1 MRFPFSKLIT
11 RRFSKLFAKHRVR
24 FWRSRLVALIW
35 RSLPTIFA
43 LIIVFPIAYF
53 GALKPIDFLAYNSFT
68 TWRGDQPWDDRI
80 VIVAI
85 DDTSIDKIG
94 RFPWTRDRYVQ
105 LLQKLNAAEAGVI
118 GFDILWSESSPADPQ
133 LAEAIVQYQRV
144 VLPMAWDKSGY
155 ALLPTGS
162 LNNAGVA
169 IGHIL
174 KREDTD
180 GIVRSIDLAIQ
191 DIPVL
196 GVAILQTY
204 ALIDSNISP
213 LPNLSQSLTIN
224 WTRASK
230 NIPQLSFSDVLDGK
244 IPDETFRNKIVL
256 VGVTASGLDSLITPF
271 DRNPPASGVHLQAM
285 ILQNILQTNAL
296 IIVKDQDVW
305 SIALLIS
312 LFMSLFLSR
321 RNLWLG
327 NISAFVLSG
336 LWFAI
341 ACIAFSFN
349 YWIVIVVPLLL
360 FFLTGMAIT
369 LQERW
374 QIHRSL
380 RSANENI
387 IYASNH
393 DRLTGLFNRPFIEE
407 RLQNLI
413 TQIPPKS
420 SSNLP
425 WLEKIYLKFL
435 KPNQLGAPPPPQL
448 IAILWIN
455 IDRFKNI
462 NDIFGH
468 PIGNLL
474 LVKVAQSL
482 RNCVSDTASIA
493 RFGGAEFVILLENLV
508 DQQSAINVADLIQN
522 RLREALLI
530 QGNEIAIAAN
540 IGIKFHQIE
549 NINEQS
555 LTELV
560 SPETLLRDADT
571 AMFYAQ
577 KLGNSYSKVFEPS
590 MRERVLERLQLEKD
604 LRQAVAITQD
614 PHNQNNQEFL
624 VYYQPIVSL
633 SNMQIVGLEALIRW
647 RHPQRGLISPTHF
660 IPLAEE
666 TGLIIPI
673 GDWIMRHACQQLK
686 TWHQSFDSAKDIT
699 ISVNL
704 SPKQLAQDDVIDKC
718 LNILRQNDLDP
729 KYLKIE
735 LTESSIMEN
744 PNFAVLV
751 LRKMQEAGLKIYID
765 DFGTGYS
772 SLAYLHKFPFDG
784 LKIDR
789 SFVNNINSDRSGTEI
804 LQAII
809 ALAQSVNAHI
819 VAEGIESLAQ
829 LNYLKDLLS
838 KEGDGQGFFLF
849 RPLDVNAIESL
860 LKASES
866 L

>member
-1 MRFPFSKLIT
+1 MRFQ
-11 RRFSKLFAKHRVR
+11 FSKLFAKHRIR
-24 FWRSRLVALIW
+24 LWRSRLAALIW

-43 LIIVFPIAYF
+43 IIIVLPIAHF
-53 GALKPIDFLAYNSFT
+53 EALKPIDFWAYNSFT
-68 TWRGDQPWDDRI
+68 TWRGDRPWDDRI

-85 DDTSIDKIG
+85 DDASIDKIG

-105 LLQKLNAAEAGVI
+105 LLQKLNVAEVSVI
-118 GFDILWSESSPADPQ
+118 GFDILWSESSPNDQQ
-133 LAEAIVQYQRV
+133 LAEAIMQYQRV
-144 VLPMAWDKSGY
+144 VLPMAWDKSGH

-162 LNNAGVA
+162 LSNAGVA

-174 KREDTD
+174 KREDAD
-180 GIVRSIDLAIQ
+180 GIVRSIDLEIQ

-196 GVAILQTY
+196 GIAILQTY
-204 ALIDSNISP
+204 ALTDSNIAP
-213 LPNLSQSLTIN
+213 LPNLSQPLIIN

-244 IPDETFRNKIVL
+244 VSDETLRNKIVL
-256 VGVTASGLDSLITPF
+256 VGVTASGIDNLVTPF
-271 DRNPPASGVHLQAM
+271 DRNPPASGVHLHAM

-296 IIVKDQDVW
+296 TIVKDQDVW
-305 SIALLIS
+305 SIALLVS
-312 LFMSLFLSR
+312 LCMSWLLSR
-321 RNLWLG
+321 RNNLWLG
-327 NISAFVLSG
+327 NIVTFVLSG

-341 ACIAFSFN
+341 AFIAFSFN
-349 YWIVIVVPLLL
+349 YWLVVVMPILL
-360 FFLTGMAIT
+360 FLLTGLAIA

-374 QIHRSL
+374 QMQQSL

-393 DRLTGLFNRPFIEE
+393 DRLTGLFNRPFMEE

-413 TQIPPKS
+413 TKIPS
-420 SSNLP
+420 NLSSNLQ
-425 WLEKIYLKFL
+425 WFDKICPNYFKLNELKSSHHQ
-435 KPNQLGAPPPPQL
+435 NL

-482 RNCVSDTASIA
+482 RNCVSNTTLMA

-508 DQQSAINVADLIQN
+508 DEQAALNIADLIQN
-522 RLREALLI
+522 RLREPLLI
-530 QGNEIAIAAN
+530 QGNEIAIAIN

-549 NINEQS
+549 SINEQS
-555 LTELV
+555 PIELV

-590 MRERVLERLQLEKD
+590 MRERVVERLQLEKD
-604 LRQAVAITQD
+604 LRQAVAIIQD
-614 PHNQNNQEFL
+614 SQNQNNQEFL
-624 VYYQPIVSL
+624 IYYQPIVSFRD
-633 SNMQIVGLEALIRW
+633 MQIVGLEALIRW
-647 RHPQRGLISPTHF
+647 RHPQRGLISPAYF

-673 GDWIMRHACQQLK
+673 GDWIMQNACQQLK
-686 TWHQSFDSAKDIT
+686 AWHQSFDSAKDIT

-704 SPKQLAQDDVIDKC
+704 SPKQLAQDDALDKC
-718 LNILRQNDLDP
+718 LNILRQTELDP

-744 PNFAVLV
+744 PNFAMLV
-751 LRKMQEAGLKIYID
+751 LRKMQEAGIQIYID

-784 LKIDR
+784 LKIDQ
-789 SFVNNINSDRSGTEI
+789 SFVNNINSDHNGTEI

-829 LNYLKDLLS
+829 LNYLQDLLS

-849 RPLDVNAIESL
+849 RPLDVNAIEALLRSSKSL
-860 LKASES
+860 F
-866 L
+866 